1 MKGKYCWLADLG
13 WLKPTNEQAESWER
27 TDTCNYEDQGWKT
40 RANFY
45 SFPTLPISP
54 HPPPRDLPLLSPRA
68 VSLSTSFDPA
78 MATPAPAT
86 AGELLRVEPL
96 ELRFPCMP
104 PRSLPVYSFLLGLEE
119 KKTVFFP
126 FFPWA
131 RIDWLLTLL
140 GVSREQSS

>member
-1 MKGKYCWLADLG
+1 
-13 WLKPTNEQAESWER
+13 
-27 TDTCNYEDQGWKT
+27 
-40 RANFY
+40 
-45 SFPTLPISP
+45 
-54 HPPPRDLPLLSPRA
+54 
-68 VSLSTSFDPA
+68 

-104 PRSLPVYSFLLGLEE
+104 ATPLSPALFFSSWFGG

-126 FFPWA
+126 
-131 RIDWLLTLL
+131 LLSVGADRLVPDLT